1 MRGRTVSSNVNHDPA
16 AASAAPPPGI
26 KSYARLPR
34 EVPRLDINL
43 MLTCRQLHAEVA
55 DVLYTRNT
63 FLMEDASHVEEV
75 QLRTLIPRIHP
86 HYVSHIRQVRASLNF
101 PDSNWTPWI
110 RICEMLQRWKN
121 VEVLVLRMRME
132 FFNKRKD
139 ALQRIGNHD
148 TAVKQLAK
156 QVKTI
161 CTMNDLKPSK
171 DLRVSL
177 QLEHHATGKQQEILK
192 ELQEVANEALRSLRR
207 TRKIRQSEFGR
218 T

>member
-1 MRGRTVSSNVNHDPA
+1 
-16 AASAAPPPGI
+16 
-26 KSYARLPR
+26 
-34 EVPRLDINL
+34 
-43 MLTCRQLHAEVA
+43 
-55 DVLYTRNT
+55 
-63 FLMEDASHVEEV
+63 
-75 QLRTLIPRIHP
+75 
-86 HYVSHIRQVRASLNF
+86 
-101 PDSNWTPWI
+101 
-110 RICEMLQRWKN
+110 MLQRWKN